1 VDRIHRWLA
10 ARVEF
15 EPNSALLH
23 LNGERGFWG
32 QFVSSFGSK
41 LGVFVLAAQ
50 LPFPA
55 IASDLDLPRT
65 AAKITVDG
73 MLDETAWDNATRVDI
88 DIETRPG
95 ENTPAPVDTVAY
107 LIEDG
112 ESLYIAFDAKDPEP
126 RKIRAYLRDRDAA
139 WNDDFVGIVIDT
151 YGDERRAFE
160 FFANP
165 LGVQMDLTNDDV
177 NRNEDDSWDA
187 IWDSA
192 GKIGAGGFI
201 VEMQIP
207 LNQLRFPQV
216 DGKQNWGIDLLRF
229 YPRDHRYRLSNNAQD
244 RNVNCYLCQ
253 FQKIR
258 GLEDVEPGRDLEIV
272 PTLTA
277 LQASTTEDAAAE
289 PLRSEGADAEVGLSI
304 RWGIT
309 PDLTG
314 NLAINPDFS
323 QVEADVAQ
331 LDVNNQF
338 ALFFP
343 EKRPFF
349 LEGADYFRTP
359 VRAVFTR
366 TVTDP
371 SVGAKLTGKRADNT
385 FGVFVAQD
393 NVTNLIFPGASESD
407 SESLS
412 QENTALVGRYS
423 RSFGDASTF
432 GALVTART
440 GDDYRNTVG
449 GFDLRWRI
457 SDQHSVQAQYL
468 GSDTEYPLAIATE
481 FDQPL
486 ERFDGRAAYAG
497 YDYDSRN
504 WFAYLRHEERSKG
517 FRADSGFVPQ
527 VDFSEHLAGLG
538 HVWHGDE
545 DDWYSRLQL
554 NGEWSI
560 THDDNGR
567 LLEKEIEAYVN
578 ISGPM
583 QSEIEFGGL
592 TRDTLLDDILFHEN
606 KLSFFAQF
614 QPRGGLLLGLW
625 SRVGDQVDFDNTQ
638 LGDEVRLEPFVR
650 WNIGRHLLLRYD
662 GVFVKLDRKD
672 GAMIFDAA
680 VNDVRL
686 TWQFSVR
693 SFLRLTTQFQDIER
707 NPDSYVDDV
716 DRHSRDVGRQLLYS
730 YKINPQTVFFL
741 GYSDALIDDD
751 NLSGLTVTDR
761 TWFMKLGYAW
771 TP

>member
-1 VDRIHRWLA
+1 MASFGLQ
-10 ARVEF
+10 
-15 EPNSALLH
+15 
-23 LNGERGFWG
+23 RGF
-32 QFVSSFGSK
+32 
-41 LGVFVLAAQ
+41 FVLVAS
-50 LPFPA
+50 LPLPA
-55 IASDLDLPRT
+55 IAAIPDLPST
-65 AAKITVDG
+65 SAEITIDG
-73 MLDETAWDNATRVDI
+73 IMDDTAWADAIRVSI

-112 ESLYIAFDAKDPEP
+112 ESLYVAFDAKDPEP
-126 RKIRAYLRDRDAA
+126 HKIRAYLRDRDSA

-160 FFANP
+160 FFVNP

-192 GKIGAGGFI
+192 GKIGADGYI
-201 VEMQIP
+201 VEIQIP
-207 LNQLRFPQV
+207 LSQLRFPQV
-216 DGKQNWGIDLLRF
+216 DGKQTWGVDLLRF
-229 YPRDHRYRLSNNAQD
+229 YPRDHRYRFSNNAQD

-253 FQKIR
+253 FQKLH
-258 GLEDVEPGRDLEIV
+258 GLEDAEPGRDLEIV

-277 LQASTTEDAAAE
+277 LQVSTTEDAGVE
-289 PLRSEGADAEVGLSI
+289 PLRSGDTDTEVGLSV

-309 PDLTG
+309 PDLTA

-366 TVTDP
+366 TVADP
-371 SVGAKLTGKRADNT
+371 SVGTKLTGKRGNNT

-393 NVTNLIFPGASESD
+393 EVTNLIFPGASESD
-407 SESLS
+407 SESLL
-412 QENTALVGRYS
+412 QENTAFVGRYS
-423 RSFGDASTF
+423 RSFGDASTV
-432 GALVTART
+432 GALVTSRS
-440 GDDYRNTVG
+440 GDDYHNTVG
-449 GFDLRWRI
+449 GFDLRWKI

-468 GSDTEYPLAIATE
+468 RSDTEYPLAVATD

-486 ERFDGRAAYAG
+486 DSFDGHAAYAG

-504 WFAYLRHEERSKG
+504 WFAYLRHAERSNG
-517 FRADSGFVPQ
+517 FRADSGFVPRVDLSQQ
-527 VDFSEHLAGLG
+527 VVGLG
-538 HVWHGDE
+538 RIWHGDE
-545 DDWYSRLQL
+545 DNWYSRLRL
-554 NGEWSI
+554 SGDWDI
-560 THDDNGR
+560 AHDDNGR
-567 LLEKEIEAYVN
+567 LLEKEIEAYFS

-592 TRDTLLDDILFHEN
+592 TRDILSDDVLFEES
-606 KLSFFAQF
+606 KLSFFTQF
-614 QPRGGLLLGLW
+614 QPRGGLLLGVW
-625 SRVGDQVDFDNTQ
+625 SRVGDQVDFDNTR
-638 LGDEVRLEPFVR
+638 LGDEVRIDPFVR

-672 GAMIFDAA
+672 GAMIFDAT
-680 VNDVRL
+680 VHDVRL
-686 TWQFSVR
+686 TWQFSIR
-693 SFLRLTTQFQDIER
+693 SFLRLTTQLQDIER
-707 NPDSYVDDV
+707 NPASYSDVVDS
-716 DRHSRDVGRQLLYS
+716 HSRDVGRQLLYS

-751 NLSGLTVTDR
+751 NLSGLTTTDR
-761 TWFMKLGYAW
+761 TWFMKVGYAW

>member
-1 VDRIHRWLA
+1 MA
-10 ARVEF
+10 PF
-15 EPNSALLH
+15 ALQL
-23 LNGERGFWG
+23 RF
-32 QFVSSFGSK
+32 
-41 LGVFVLAAQ
+41 FVLVAS
-50 LPFPA
+50 LPLPA
-55 IASDLDLPRT
+55 IATIPDLPSTRAEIT
-65 AAKITVDG
+65 IDGIIDDAAWADA
-73 MLDETAWDNATRVDI
+73 LRVSI

-112 ESLYIAFDAKDPEP
+112 ESLYVAFDAKDPEP
-126 RKIRAYLRDRDAA
+126 HKIRAYLRDRDSA
-139 WNDDFVGIVIDT
+139 WDDDFVGIVIDT

-160 FFANP
+160 FFTNP
-165 LGVQMDLTNDDV
+165 LGVQMDLTNDDI
-177 NRNEDDSWDA
+177 NQNEDASWDA

-192 GKIGAGGFI
+192 GKIGADGYI
-201 VEMQIP
+201 VEIQIP
-207 LNQLRFPQV
+207 LSQLRFPQV
-216 DGKQNWGIDLLRF
+216 DGKQTWGVDLLRF
-229 YPRDHRYRLSNNAQD
+229 YPRDHRYRFSNNTQD

-253 FQKIR
+253 FQKLH
-258 GLEDVEPGRDLEIV
+258 GLEHAEPGRDLEIV

-277 LQASTTEDAAAE
+277 LQASTTESAGVE
-289 PLRSEGADAEVGLSI
+289 PLRSGDTNAEVGLSV

-309 PDLTG
+309 PDLTA

-331 LDVNNQF
+331 LDANNQF

-366 TVTDP
+366 TVADP
-371 SVGAKLTGKRADNT
+371 SVGTKLTGKRGNNT

-393 NVTNLIFPGASESD
+393 EVTNLIFPGASRSD

-412 QENTALVGRYS
+412 QENTAFVGRYS
-423 RSFGDASTF
+423 RSFGDASTV
-432 GALVTART
+432 GALVTARS
-440 GDDYRNTVG
+440 GDDYHNTVG
-449 GFDLRWRI
+449 GFDLRWKI
-457 SDQHSVQAQYL
+457 NDQHSVQAQYL
-468 GSDTEYPLAIATE
+468 RSDTGYSQAVATD
-481 FDQPL
+481 FGQPPDSF
-486 ERFDGRAAYAG
+486 EGHAAYAG
-497 YDYDSRN
+497 YDYNSRN
-504 WFAYLRHEERSKG
+504 WFAYLRHTERSNG

-527 VDFSEHLAGLG
+527 VDMSQQVVGLG
-538 HVWHGDE
+538 HIWHGDE
-545 DDWYSRLQL
+545 DNWYSRLRL
-554 NGEWSI
+554 NGDWDI

-567 LLEKEIEAYVN
+567 LLEKEIEAYFS

-583 QSEIEFGGL
+583 QSEIQVGGL
-592 TRDTLLDDILFHEN
+592 TRDKMFDDVLFEEN
-606 KLSFFAQF
+606 KLSLFAEF
-614 QPRGGLLLGLW
+614 QPRGGLRLGFW
-625 SRVGDQVDFDNTQ
+625 SRVGDQVDFDNTR
-638 LGDEVRLEPFVR
+638 LGDELRIDPFAR

-680 VNDVRL
+680 VHDVRL

-693 SFLRLTTQFQDIER
+693 SFLRLTAQVQDIER
-707 NPDSYVDDV
+707 NPASYNEVVDS
-716 DRHSRDVGRQLLYS
+716 RSRDVGRQLLYS

-751 NLSGLTVTDR
+751 NLSGLTTTDR
-761 TWFMKLGYAW
+761 TWFMKVGYAW

>member
-1 VDRIHRWLA
+1 MA
-10 ARVEF
+10 
-15 EPNSALLH
+15 
-23 LNGERGFWG
+23 
-32 QFVSSFGSK
+32 SFGRQ
-41 LGVFVLAAQ
+41 LCVFVLVANLPLPAAA
-50 LPFPA
+50 A
-55 IASDLDLPRT
+55 ILDLPRT
-65 AAKITVDG
+65 SDDIVIDGIMDDAAWT
-73 MLDETAWDNATRVDI
+73 NATRVNI

-95 ENTPAPVDTVAY
+95 ENTPASVDTVAY

-112 ESLYIAFDAKDPEP
+112 ENLYVAFDANDPEP
-126 RKIRAYLRDRDAA
+126 DKIRAFLRDRDSA

-151 YGDERRAFE
+151 YGDARRAFE
-160 FFANP
+160 FFVNP

-177 NRNEDDSWDA
+177 NGNEDDSWDA

-192 GKIGAGGFI
+192 GQIGADGYI
-201 VEMQIP
+201 VEIQIP
-207 LNQLRFPQV
+207 LSQLRFPRV
-216 DGKQNWGIDLLRF
+216 DGKQTWGIDLLRF
-229 YPRDHRYRLSNNAQD
+229 YPRDHRYRFSNNSQD

-253 FQKIR
+253 FQKLQ

-277 LQASTTEDAAAE
+277 FQASTTEDAGVL
-289 PLRSEGADAEVGLSI
+289 PLRSGDVDAEVGLSV

-309 PDLTG
+309 PDLTA

-323 QVEADVAQ
+323 QVETDVAQ
-331 LDVNNQF
+331 LETNNQF

-366 TVTDP
+366 TVADP
-371 SVGAKLTGKRADNT
+371 SLGTKLTGKRGNNT

-393 NVTNLIFPGASESD
+393 EITNLIFPGASGSD
-407 SESLS
+407 SESLL
-412 QENTALVGRYS
+412 QENTAFVGRYS
-423 RSFGDASTF
+423 RSFGDASTV
-432 GALVTART
+432 GALVTARS
-440 GDDYRNTVG
+440 GDNYHNTVG
-449 GFDLRWRI
+449 GFDLRWKI

-468 GSDTEYPLAIATE
+468 RSDTGYPMAVATD
-481 FDQPL
+481 FGQPL
-486 ERFDGRAAYAG
+486 DSFDGHAAYAG

-504 WFAYLRHEERSKG
+504 WFAYLRHSERSNG

-527 VDFSEHLAGLG
+527 VDVSQQVVGLG
-538 HVWHGDE
+538 RTWHGD
-545 DDWYSRLQL
+545 DDNWYSRLRL
-554 NGEWSI
+554 SGDWDI
-560 THDDNGR
+560 AHDDNGR
-567 LLEKEIEAYVN
+567 LLEKEIEAYLS

-592 TRDTLLDDILFHEN
+592 SRDILFDDVLFAEN
-606 KLSFFAQF
+606 KISLFAEF
-614 QPRGGLLLGLW
+614 QPRGGLLLGFW
-625 SRVGDQVDFDNTQ
+625 SRVGDQVDFDNTR
-638 LGDEVRLEPFVR
+638 LGDEVRIDPFAR

-662 GVFVKLDRKD
+662 GVFVRLDRKD

-680 VNDVRL
+680 VHDVRL

-707 NPDSYVDDV
+707 NLASYSDAV
-716 DRHSRDVGRQLLYS
+716 DRRSRDVGRQLLYS

-751 NLSGLTVTDR
+751 NLSGLTTTDR
-761 TWFMKLGYAW
+761 TWFMKIGYAW

>member
-1 VDRIHRWLA
+1 MA
-10 ARVEF
+10 SF
-15 EPNSALLH
+15 GLH
-23 LNGERGFWG
+23 LGF
-32 QFVSSFGSK
+32 
-41 LGVFVLAAQ
+41 FVLSASLPLPATAAI
-50 LPFPA
+50 P
-55 IASDLDLPRT
+55 DLPST
-65 AAKITVDG
+65 SAKITIDG
-73 MLDETAWDNATRVDI
+73 IMDDAAWADAIRVSI

-126 RKIRAYLRDRDAA
+126 HKIRAYLRDRDSA

-160 FFANP
+160 FFVNP

-177 NRNEDDSWDA
+177 NGNEDDSWDA
-187 IWDSA
+187 IWNSA
-192 GKIGAGGFI
+192 GKIGADGYI
-201 VEMQIP
+201 VEIQIP
-207 LNQLRFPQV
+207 LSQLRFPRV
-216 DGKQNWGIDLLRF
+216 DGKQTWGVDLLRF

-253 FQKIR
+253 FQKLH
-258 GLEDVEPGRDLEIV
+258 GLEDAEPGRDLEIV

-277 LQASTTEDAAAE
+277 LQASTTEEPGVE
-289 PLRSEGADAEVGLSI
+289 PLRSGDTDAEVGLSV

-309 PDLTG
+309 PDLTA

-331 LDVNNQF
+331 LDANNQF

-366 TVTDP
+366 TVADP
-371 SVGAKLTGKRADNT
+371 SVGTKLTGKRGNNT

-393 NVTNLIFPGASESD
+393 EVTNLIFPSASASD
-407 SESLS
+407 SESLL
-412 QENTALVGRYS
+412 QENTAFVGRYS
-423 RSFGDASTF
+423 RSFGDASTV
-432 GALVTART
+432 GALVTARS
-440 GDDYRNTVG
+440 GDDYHNTVG
-449 GFDLRWRI
+449 GFDLRWKI

-468 GSDTEYPLAIATE
+468 RSDTEYPLAVATD

-486 ERFDGRAAYAG
+486 DSFDGHAAYAG

-504 WFAYLRHEERSKG
+504 WFAYLRHAERSNG

-527 VDFSEHLAGLG
+527 VDLSQQVVGLG
-538 HVWHGDE
+538 RIWHGDE
-545 DDWYSRLQL
+545 DNWYSRIRLS
-554 NGEWSI
+554 GDWDI
-560 THDDNGR
+560 AHDDEGR
-567 LLEKEIEAYVN
+567 LLEEEIEAYIS

-592 TRDTLLDDILFHEN
+592 TRDILFDDVLFEES
-606 KLSFFAQF
+606 KLSFFTQI
-614 QPRGGLLLGLW
+614 QPRGGLLLGFW
-625 SRVGDQVDFDNTQ
+625 SRVGDQVDFDNTR
-638 LGDEVRLEPFVR
+638 LGDEVRIDPFVR

-662 GVFVKLDRKD
+662 GVFVKLDRQD

-680 VNDVRL
+680 VHDVRL

-707 NPDSYVDDV
+707 NPASYSDVVDS
-716 DRHSRDVGRQLLYS
+716 HSRDVGRQLLYS

-751 NLSGLTVTDR
+751 NLSGLTTTDR
-761 TWFMKLGYAW
+761 AWFMKVGYAW

>member
-1 VDRIHRWLA
+1 MTSLGRQLA
-10 ARVEF
+10 
-15 EPNSALLH
+15 
-23 LNGERGFWG
+23 
-32 QFVSSFGSK
+32 
-41 LGVFVLAAQ
+41 VFVLVASLPLPATAA
-50 LPFPA
+50 
-55 IASDLDLPRT
+55 SLDLPRT
-65 AAKITVDG
+65 NAEIAIDGVMDDAAW
-73 MLDETAWDNATRVDI
+73 ANATRVNI

-95 ENTPAPVDTVAY
+95 ENTRAPVDTVAY

-126 RKIRAYLRDRDAA
+126 HNIRAFLRDRDSA
-139 WNDDFVGIVIDT
+139 WNDDFVGIAIDT

-160 FFANP
+160 FFVNA

-177 NRNEDDSWDA
+177 NRNEDSSWDA

-192 GKIGAGGFI
+192 GKIGADGYV
-201 VEMQIP
+201 VEIQIP
-207 LNQLRFPQV
+207 LSQLRFPRV
-216 DGKQNWGIDLLRF
+216 DGKQTWGIDLLRF
-229 YPRDHRYRLSNNAQD
+229 YPRDHRYRFSNNTQD

-253 FQKIR
+253 LQKLH

-277 LQASTTEDAAAE
+277 FQASTTEDPGVL
-289 PLRSEGADAEVGLSI
+289 PLRSGDLDTEVGLSA

-309 PDLTG
+309 PDLTA

-331 LDVNNQF
+331 LDTNNQF

-366 TVTDP
+366 TVADP
-371 SVGAKLTGKRADNT
+371 SIGTKLTGKRGNNT

-393 NVTNLIFPGASESD
+393 EITNLIFPGASGSD
-407 SESLS
+407 SESLP
-412 QENTALVGRYS
+412 QENTAFVGRYS
-423 RSFGDASTF
+423 RSFGDASTV
-432 GALVTART
+432 GALVTARS
-440 GDDYRNTVG
+440 GDNYHNTVG
-449 GFDLRWRI
+449 GFDLRWKI

-468 GSDTEYPLAIATE
+468 RSDTRYPFAVATD

-486 ERFDGRAAYAG
+486 DSFDGHAAYAG
-497 YDYDSRN
+497 YNYESRN
-504 WFAYLRHEERSKG
+504 WFTYLRHAERSNG

-527 VDFSEHLAGLG
+527 VDISQQAVGLG
-538 HVWHGDE
+538 RIWHGDE
-545 DDWYSRLQL
+545 DNWYSRLQL
-554 NGEWSI
+554 SGDWDI
-560 THDDNGR
+560 AHDDTGR
-567 LLEKEIEAYVN
+567 LLEKEIEAN
-578 ISGPM
+578 FSISGPM
-583 QSEIEFGGL
+583 QSEIRFGGL
-592 TRDTLLDDILFHEN
+592 MRDILFDDALFEES
-606 KLSFFAQF
+606 KLSLFAEF

-625 SRVGDQVDFDNTQ
+625 SRVGDQVDFDNTR
-638 LGDEVRLEPFVR
+638 LGDEVRIDPFAR

-662 GVFVKLDRKD
+662 GVFVRLDRKD

-680 VNDVRL
+680 VHDVRL

-707 NPDSYVDDV
+707 DPASYSDVVDS
-716 DRHSRDVGRQLLYS
+716 RSRDVGRQLLYS

-751 NLSGLTVTDR
+751 NLSGLTTTDR
-761 TWFMKLGYAW
+761 AWFMKIGYAW